1 MSLTDKFRSLHDAF
15 KRRSRTQQDFV
26 AGEIA
31 KTRLSVVDLI
41 AGYAKNDEKISRSR
55 LNSLLRDLDGVEKE
69 IRTVTNTSVLAV
81 MGESVNEAFTGSISA
96 IKTVLGLPASFVTT
110 GKVVASRVLSTL
122 TGRKPTATNIAQYLA
137 QRTGPDGL
145 VLSDR
150 VWVMAGDYRRSIG
163 KVLQRGILRGDSIAR
178 MTRDITEVYEIED
191 WKARRLV
198 ITETNTAFRTAIGY
212 EAERLDFVKGLRLNP
227 GVHHSKACVALSQE
241 DRHGLGAGVFLP
253 SDTDIYNP
261 HPNCTSYLTFILK
274 DDEEVR

>member
-1 MSLTDKFRSLHDAF
+1 MSLADKFRSLHNAF
-15 KRRSRTQQDFV
+15 KRKSKTQQNFV
-26 AGEIA
+26 AKEIA

-41 AGYAKNDEKISRSR
+41 ANYAKNDEKISRSR

-69 IRTVTNTSVLAV
+69 IRTAANTSLLAV
-81 MGESVNEAFTGSISA
+81 MSESVDEAFTGSIAA
-96 IKTVLGLPASFVTT
+96 IKSVLGLPSAFITT
-110 GKVVASRVLSTL
+110 SKVVASRVLSTL
-122 TGRKPTATNIAQYLA
+122 TGRQPTSKNIANYIA
-137 QRTGPDGL
+137 ERTGPDGL

-150 VWVMAGDYRRSIG
+150 VWVMAGDYRASIG

-178 MTRDITEVYEIED
+178 MTRDVTEVYGIED

-212 EAERLDFVKGLRLNP
+212 EAERLDFVKALRLNP
-227 GVHHSKACVALSQE
+227 GIHHSKACVALSQE

-261 HPNCTSYLTFILK
+261 HPNCTSTLTFVLV
-274 DDEEVR
+274 DEEEER